1 MDEERETP
9 DAGADGDRRT
19 GPPGDFTSKELEE
32 DTARFLEELRRR
44 AERQRRHT
52 RRRRGPPP
60 AERG

>member
-9 DAGADGDRRT
+9 DVAANGDRRKD
-19 GPPGDFTSKELEE
+19 PPGEFTSKELEE

-44 AERQRRHT
+44 AENQRRHM

-60 AERG
+60 AGTG

>member
-9 DAGADGDRRT
+9 DVSPNGDRRKD
-19 GPPGDFTSKELEE
+19 PPGDFTSKELEE
-32 DTARFLEELRRR
+32 DTARFLEEVRRR
-44 AERQRRHT
+44 AEKQRRHT